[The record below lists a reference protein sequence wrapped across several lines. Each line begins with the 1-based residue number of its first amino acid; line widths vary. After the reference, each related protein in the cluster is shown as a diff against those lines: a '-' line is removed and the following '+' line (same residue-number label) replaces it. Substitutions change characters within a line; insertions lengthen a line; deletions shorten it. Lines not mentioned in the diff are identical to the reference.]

1 MTTATDTKKAAAA
14 QRKAEAIAL
23 WKDSKDWGDENTI
36 KALLATIE
44 EQLKTRGLSERNY
57 KLVAFQMQQ
66 QGLNGSPY
74 LHTRKFKGWLEAGR
88 QVRKGEKSTLFS
100 ITWISSGGKEGD
112 EESGRCYPKVT
123 HLFHFDQTDPI
134 EGAIPTEKPFPT
146 REERAEA
153 KPRAKRS
160 SKGKTAGLAVIQNG
174 LEVSENKD
182 KGGIEIRFTA
192 SPSQDVREQLKSHG
206 FRESK
211 ANGCW
216 YIKATD
222 EAKAFA
228 YSLQA

>member
-1 MTTATDTKKAAAA
+1 MTTATETKKAATA

-36 KALLATIE
+36 KALLETIE
-44 EQLKTRGLSERNY
+44 EQLKTKGLSERNY

-74 LHTRKFKGWLEAGR
+74 LHTRTFKAWREAGR

-100 ITWISSGGKEGD
+100 ITWIGTGGKEGSED
-112 EESGRCYPKVT
+112 SGRCYPKMT
-123 HLFHFDQTDPI
+123 NLFHFDQTDPI
-134 EGAIPTEKPFPT
+134 EGAIPSEKPFPS

-153 KPRAKRS
+153 QPRAKRS
-160 SKGKTAGLAVIQNG
+160 SKGKTAGLAVVQEGVN
-174 LEVSENKD
+174 VTENKD
-182 KGGIEIRFTA
+182 KGGIEIRFAA
-192 SPSQDVREQLKSHG
+192 SPSQDVRQQLKSNG
-206 FRESK
+206 FREST

-216 YIKATD
+216 YIKAND
-222 EAKAFA
+222 SARAFA